1 MRVIHVI
8 KAVGIAGAEQHLLTL
23 LPGLR
28 SHDVD
33 ARLILLFDPRRPMS
47 DYVTAMAAKGVPV
60 EPLPIRHHADATVLT
75 RLARCFRD
83 EKPDA
88 VHTHLIHADLYGIVA
103 AWLSGVRAIVTS
115 RHNDDAF
122 RYRRPVRMINAV
134 LWRGVQ
140 AGIGISEAITRF
152 SITVEGAPAE
162 RMHTIHYGVDVS
174 QPPLDR
180 GAARRAL
187 LQELRLPDSAR
198 LAGMACRLVE
208 QKGVSYAIDAFGQVA
223 AEFPDAYLLIA
234 GEGRLRAALE
244 SQAREA
250 QLAERIRF
258 LGWRGNIPAYMA
270 ALDVLL
276 APSLW
281 EGFGLVLLEAMAQ
294 QTPIIAS
301 AVSAIPEI
309 VIDGETGRLVPG
321 KDATALADAL
331 RGLLADAAYR
341 QHLGLV
347 GRDRLEMAFN
357 ADTMVRRTLD
367 VYQSLCGNL

>member
-23 LPGLR
+23 LPGLC
-28 SHDVD
+28 SHGVD
-33 ARLILLFDPRRPMS
+33 ARLILLFDPKRPMTE
-47 DYVTAMAAKGVPV
+47 YAAALEAKGVPV
-60 EPLPIRHHADATVLT
+60 EALPIRHHADVTVLT
-75 RLARCFRD
+75 RLMSRFRQQQ
-83 EKPDA
+83 PNA
-88 VHTHLIHADLYGIVA
+88 VHTHLIHADLYGIIA
-103 AWLSGVRAIVTS
+103 ARLSGVRAILTS

-122 RYRRPVRMINAV
+122 RSRWSVRMLNAA
-134 LWRGVQ
+134 LWRGVH

-152 SITVEGAPAE
+152 SIDVEGAPAD

-180 GAARRAL
+180 GTARRAL
-187 LQELRLPDSAR
+187 IQELGLPESAR
-198 LAGMACRLVE
+198 LVGMACRLVE
-208 QKGVSYAIDAFGQVA
+208 QKGVAYAIDAFGRIA
-223 AEFPDAYLLIA
+223 AEFPDAHLLIA

-244 SQAREA
+244 MQAA
-250 QLAERIRF
+250 PLAERVRF
-258 LGWRGNIPAYMA
+258 LGWRGNIPAYMS

-309 VIDGETGRLVPG
+309 VIDGETGRLVPAR
-321 KDATALADAL
+321 DAAALAEAL
-331 RGLLADAAYR
+331 RGLLADSAYR

-347 GRDRLEMAFN
+347 GRDRLEIAFS
-357 ADTMVRRTLD
+357 AATMVQRTLA
-367 VYQSLCGNL
+367 VYQSLVR

>member
-1 MRVIHVI
+1 
-8 KAVGIAGAEQHLLTL
+8 
-23 LPGLR
+23 
-28 SHDVD
+28 
-33 ARLILLFDPRRPMS
+33 
-47 DYVTAMAAKGVPV
+47 
-60 EPLPIRHHADATVLT
+60 
-75 RLARCFRD
+75 
-83 EKPDA
+83 
-88 VHTHLIHADLYGIVA
+88 
-103 AWLSGVRAIVTS
+103 
-115 RHNDDAF
+115 
-122 RYRRPVRMINAV
+122 
-134 LWRGVQ
+134 
-140 AGIGISEAITRF
+140 
-152 SITVEGAPAE
+152 
-162 RMHTIHYGVDVS
+162 
-174 QPPLDR
+174 
-180 GAARRAL
+180 
-187 LQELRLPDSAR
+187 
-198 LAGMACRLVE
+198 
-208 QKGVSYAIDAFGQVA
+208 
-223 AEFPDAYLLIA
+223 
-234 GEGRLRAALE
+234 
-244 SQAREA
+244 
-250 QLAERIRF
+250 
-258 LGWRGNIPAYMA
+258 MA